1 MEIIFNVPEISCGHC
16 KETIEN
22 TLSTVSQISETNVDI
37 ESKSVNLKLSEEV
50 DIKVLADLLDEQGY
64 TVEQQN

>member
-1 MEIIFNVPEISCGHC
+1 MEINFKVPEISCGHC

-22 TLSTVSQISETNVDI
+22 TLSTVSQISESNVDI
-37 ESKSVNLKLSEEV
+37 ESKSVSVKLSEEL
-50 DIKVLADLLDEQGY
+50 DLKVLADLLDEQGY

>member
-1 MEIIFNVPEISCGHC
+1 MEISFNVPEISCGHC

-37 ESKSVNLKLSEEV
+37 ESKSVNVKLTEEL

>member
-1 MEIIFNVPEISCGHC
+1 MEISFNVPEISCGHC

-37 ESKSVNLKLSEEV
+37 ESKSVNVKLSEEL

>member
-1 MEIIFNVPEISCGHC
+1 MEINFNVPEISCGYC
-16 KETIEN
+16 KKTIEN

-37 ESKSVNLKLSEEV
+37 ESKSVNVKLSEEL

>member
-1 MEIIFNVPEISCGHC
+1 MEIKFKVPEISCGHC

-37 ESKSVNLKLSEEV
+37 ESKSVNVKLSEEL

>member
-1 MEIIFNVPEISCGHC
+1 MEINFKVPEISCGHC
-16 KETIEN
+16 KETIDN

-37 ESKSVNLKLSEEV
+37 ESKSVNVKLSEEL

>member
-1 MEIIFNVPEISCGHC
+1 MEINFKVPEISCGHC

-37 ESKSVNLKLSEEV
+37 ESKSVNVKLTEEL
-50 DIKVLADLLDEQGY
+50 DIKVLEDLLDEQGY

>member
-1 MEIIFNVPEISCGHC
+1 MEINFNVSEISCDHC

-22 TLSTVSQISETNVDI
+22 TLSNVSQILETNVDI
-37 ESKSVNLKLSEEV
+37 ETKSVNVKLSEEL

>member
-1 MEIIFNVPEISCGHC
+1 MEINFKVPEISCSHC

-37 ESKSVNLKLSEEV
+37 ESKSVNVKLSEEL

>member
-1 MEIIFNVPEISCGHC
+1 MEINFKVPEISCGHC

-37 ESKSVNLKLSEEV
+37 ESKSVNVKLSGEL

>member
-1 MEIIFNVPEISCGHC
+1 MEINFNVPEISCSHC

-22 TLSTVSQISETNVDI
+22 TLSNVSQISETNVDI
-37 ESKSVNLKLSEEV
+37 ESKSVNVKLSEEL
-50 DIKVLADLLDEQGY
+50 DIKVLEDLLDEQGY

>member
-1 MEIIFNVPEISCGHC
+1 MEINFKVPEISCGHC

-22 TLSTVSQISETNVDI
+22 TLSTVSQISETNIDI
-37 ESKSVNLKLSEEV
+37 ESKSVNVKLSEEL

>member
-1 MEIIFNVPEISCGHC
+1 MEINFKVPEISCGHC

-37 ESKSVNLKLSEEV
+37 ESKSVNVKLSEEL

>member
-1 MEIIFNVPEISCGHC
+1 MEISFNVPEISCGHC

-22 TLSTVSQISETNVDI
+22 TLSTISQISETNVDI
-37 ESKSVNLKLSEEV
+37 ESKSVNVKISEEL

>member
-1 MEIIFNVPEISCGHC
+1 MEISFIVPEISCGHC

-37 ESKSVNLKLSEEV
+37 ESKSVNVKLSEEL

>member
-1 MEIIFNVPEISCGHC
+1 MEINFNVPEISCSHC

-22 TLSTVSQISETNVDI
+22 TLSNVSQISETNVEI
-37 ESKSVNLKLSEEV
+37 ESKSVNVKLSEEL
-50 DIKVLADLLDEQGY
+50 DIKVLEDLLDEQGY

>member
-1 MEIIFNVPEISCGHC
+1 MEISFDVPEISCGHC

-37 ESKSVNLKLSEEV
+37 ESKSVNVKLTEEL

>member
-1 MEIIFNVPEISCGHC
+1 MEINFKVPEISCGHC

-37 ESKSVNLKLSEEV
+37 ESKSVNVKLTEEL

>member
-1 MEIIFNVPEISCGHC
+1 MEINFKVPEISCGHC

-37 ESKSVNLKLSEEV
+37 ESKSVNVRLSEEL

>member
-1 MEIIFNVPEISCGHC
+1 MEINFNVPEISCGHC
-16 KETIEN
+16 KVTIEN

>member
-1 MEIIFNVPEISCGHC
+1 MEINFKVPEISCGHC

-37 ESKSVNLKLSEEV
+37 ESKSVNVKLSEEL
-50 DIKVLADLLDEQGY
+50 DIKVLADLLDEQGDS
-64 TVEQQN
+64 VEQQN

>member
-1 MEIIFNVPEISCGHC
+1 MEITFNVPEISCGHC

-22 TLSTVSQISETNVDI
+22 TLSTISQISETNVDI
-37 ESKSVNLKLSEEV
+37 ESKSVNVKISEEL

>member
-1 MEIIFNVPEISCGHC
+1 MEISFDVPEISCGHC

-37 ESKSVNLKLSEEV
+37 ESKSVNVKLSEEL

>member
-1 MEIIFNVPEISCGHC
+1 MEINFKVPEISCGHC

-22 TLSTVSQISETNVDI
+22 TLSTVSQILETNVDI
-37 ESKSVNLKLSEEV
+37 ESKSVNVKLSEEL

>member
-1 MEIIFNVPEISCGHC
+1 MEINFKVPEISCGHC

-37 ESKSVNLKLSEEV
+37 ESKSVNVKLSEEV

>member
-1 MEIIFNVPEISCGHC
+1 MEINFKVPEISCGHC
-16 KETIEN
+16 EETIEN

-37 ESKSVNLKLSEEV
+37 ESKSVNVKLSEEL

>member
-1 MEIIFNVPEISCGHC
+1 MEINFNVPEISCGHC

-22 TLSTVSQISETNVDI
+22 TLSNVSQISETNVDI
-37 ESKSVNLKLSEEV
+37 ESKSVNVKLSEEL

-64 TVEQQN
+64 TFEQQN

>member
-1 MEIIFNVPEISCGHC
+1 MEINFKVPEISCGHC

-37 ESKSVNLKLSEEV
+37 ESKSVNVNLSEEL

>member
-1 MEIIFNVPEISCGHC
+1 MEISFNVPEISCGHC

-22 TLSTVSQISETNVDI
+22 TLSTVSQISETNIDI
-37 ESKSVNLKLSEEV
+37 ESKSVNVKLTEEL

>member
-1 MEIIFNVPEISCGHC
+1 MEINFNVPEISCSHC

-37 ESKSVNLKLSEEV
+37 ESKSVNVKLSEEL
-50 DIKVLADLLDEQGY
+50 DIKVLANLLDEQGY

>member
-1 MEIIFNVPEISCGHC
+1 MEINFNVSEISCGHC

-22 TLSTVSQISETNVDI
+22 ILSNVSQISETNVDI
-37 ESKSVNLKLSEEV
+37 ESKSVNIKLSEEL

>member
-1 MEIIFNVPEISCGHC
+1 MEINFKVPEISCGHC

-37 ESKSVNLKLSEEV
+37 ESKSVNVKLSEEL
-50 DIKVLADLLDEQGY
+50 DINVLADLLDEQGY